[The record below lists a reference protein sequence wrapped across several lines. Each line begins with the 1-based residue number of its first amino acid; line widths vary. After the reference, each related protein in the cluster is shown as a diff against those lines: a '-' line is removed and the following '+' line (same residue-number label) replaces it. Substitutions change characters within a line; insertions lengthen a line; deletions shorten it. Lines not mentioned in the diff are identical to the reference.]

1 MKNNV
6 DDFCKDFKN
15 CHKCG
20 CRDTNNC
27 EYMKDIEN
35 REFKLS
41 LIIICV
47 ILIFILIYSIG

>member
-27 EYMKDIEN
+27 KYMKDIEEK
-35 REFKLS
+35 EFKLS
-41 LIIICV
+41 LIIFVSI
-47 ILIFILIYSIG
+47 ILASIIYFFI